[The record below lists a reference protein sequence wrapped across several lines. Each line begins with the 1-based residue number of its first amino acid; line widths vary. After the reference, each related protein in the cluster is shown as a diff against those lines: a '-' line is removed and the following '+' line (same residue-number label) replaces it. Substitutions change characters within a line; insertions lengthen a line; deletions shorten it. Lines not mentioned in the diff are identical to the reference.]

1 MFKALLIPTLTLS
14 SSLFAMSFPPM
25 CEDCPDAIDF
35 RVSVAHSSI
44 GMVKYYLEE
53 IACNSDDPQIVEHAV
68 LNAMKY
74 LWNADICLG
83 EPFDPCDRV
92 FTCTLPDEEEEA
104 FATLQEKEKAFATL

>member
-25 CEDCPDAIDF
+25 CNECPDAIDF

-44 GMVKYYLEE
+44 GMCKYYLEE
-53 IACNSDDPQIVEHAV
+53 IAYNSDNPRVVEEAV

-83 EPFDPCDRV
+83 EPFDPSERV
-92 FTCTLPDEEEEA
+92 FTCTLPEEEDDG
-104 FATLQEKEKAFATL
+104 L